1 MLLKDRPVN
10 FELDIGASCNIINK
24 SLLCGS
30 EKINSTNQ
38 VLIMYNNTKVR
49 PLGKCNL
56 TFINPQNNMKY
67 KADFVIIDD
76 PRTPILGSKAVQQ
89 MNLLK
94 VNHEN
99 IMSIKQQPE
108 LTKDELTKQFADVFT
123 GLGHLEGD
131 YHL

>member
-1 MLLKDRPVN
+1 
-10 FELDIGASCNIINK
+10 
-24 SLLCGS
+24 
-30 EKINSTNQ
+30 
-38 VLIMYNNTKVR
+38 MYNNTKVR

-56 TFINPQNNMKY
+56 KFINPKNNMKY

-99 IMSIKQQPE
+99 IMSINQQPE
-108 LTKDELTKQFADVFT
+108 LTKYEHTKQFADVFT
-123 GLGHLEGD
+123 GL
-131 YHL
+131 